1 MTIPHVLQTKYMVA
15 LQVEIEG
22 NFCEVQ
28 PTFPDAREGWS
39 MEKVG
44 EDPHIYKLDGSS
56 KK

>member
-1 MTIPHVLQTKYMVA
+1 MLQTKYMVA

-44 EDPHIYKLDGSS
+44 EDPHIYKLHGSS